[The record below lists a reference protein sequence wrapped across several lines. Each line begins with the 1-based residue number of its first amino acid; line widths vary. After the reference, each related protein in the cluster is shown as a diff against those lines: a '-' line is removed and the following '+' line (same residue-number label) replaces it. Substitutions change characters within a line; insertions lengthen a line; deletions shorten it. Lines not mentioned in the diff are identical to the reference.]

1 MNIND
6 CIDQVVIFNEI
17 AGNLSNVSHEG
28 LIAQAKVVAEEGNEL
43 LEAVAEGNP
52 NEILKEAVDVL
63 VTIHG
68 FVKMLEEQGYDVIGA
83 FNEVNIN
90 NLSKFTPS
98 ANIANLTIQ
107 EFEDKGIK
115 VYGEEN
121 LDYNVFV
128 IKNEHGKVV
137 KPSGYKKC
145 SVASYTPKGILPK
158 VKLDDVGGDLC

>member
-17 AGNLSNVSHEG
+17 AGNLDNITHES

-52 NEILKEAVDVL
+52 NEILKEAIDVL

-68 FVKMLEEQGYDVIGA
+68 FVKMLEEQGYDIVGA
-83 FNEVNIN
+83 WSEVNTN
-90 NLSKFTPS
+90 NLSKFPTDEKV
-98 ANIANLTIQ
+98 ACDTV
-107 EFEDKGIK
+107 DKFSDEGIFCT
-115 VYGEEN
+115 VEEN
-121 LDYNVFV
+121 KDYNVFV
-128 IKNEHGKVV
+128 IKDENSKVR
-137 KPSGYKKC
+137 KPFGYKKC

-158 VKLDDVGGDLC
+158 VKIDNTGDDQ